1 MAELEQVGGELG
13 QLFISERALEMIVYG
28 ALLEVEGLY
37 APDRVKGVGLLD
49 SISKATQGDGIQI
62 LKVPVEL
69 PEPIGSDEDGE
80 EQDQTPPQEV
90 EKVMKIKLSLV
101 AQFGVPIHQA
111 AEQAIQ
117 KVKNKVKELA
127 GLDVDDVEVEI
138 TGIVKL

>member
-1 MAELEQVGGELG
+1 MAEIEQVGGELG

-28 ALLEVEGLY
+28 ALLDIEGLY
-37 APDRVKGVGLLD
+37 APDRVKAGSLLG
-49 SISKATQGDGIQI
+49 SISKVYQGGGIQI
-62 LKVPVEL
+62 LKVPVEI
-69 PEPIGSDEDGE
+69 PVPFNEIGDEEEGEQIVPI
-80 EQDQTPPQEV
+80 EV

-101 AQFGVPIHQA
+101 AQFGIPIHQA

-127 GLDVDDVEVEI
+127 GLDVEEVEVEI